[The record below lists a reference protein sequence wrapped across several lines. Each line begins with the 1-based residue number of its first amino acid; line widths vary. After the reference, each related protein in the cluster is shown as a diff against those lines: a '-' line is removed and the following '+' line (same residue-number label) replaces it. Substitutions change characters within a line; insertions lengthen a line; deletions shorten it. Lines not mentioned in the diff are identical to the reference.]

1 MKSLLQRLELR
12 RIGLLPKMLRPRVLR
27 WSTPGRWLA
36 GAPLLLALLLLGGCN
51 SWPRF
56 FKYRLTLNVSVD
68 GVVKS
73 GTVVNELSI
82 SFNDGI
88 FAGMGN
94 AFTPGC
100 RGDAVVV
107 DLGDKGLLFVL
118 LTGDETR
125 KNKGGYY
132 MNDHPPVDFVGS
144 NIPNWSDRRQ
154 KDAQNIDTLAKRR
167 GAVRVEP
174 RYLPLMVR
182 FRDINNPATVERVD
196 PTDLAKTYGPGVR
209 IDSALLEITGDAP
222 TRGIAKRMPEWFG
235 RYQKE
240 RGRALDGNIGH
251 KLYSDRSVAA
261 NIDTGDFSRGY

>member
-118 LTGDETR
+118 LKGDEAR
-125 KNKGGYY
+125 KGRSGYD
-132 MNDHPPVDFVGS
+132 MGSQVPLGFVHS
-144 NIPNWSDRRQ
+144 EIPEWRSYPGEWPQ
-154 KDAQNIDTLAKRR
+154 KLDALAKRR
-167 GAVRVEP
+167 GAVWVEP

-235 RYQKE
+235 RYEKE
-240 RGRALDGNIGH
+240 YRLLDGNNTGAVSFAD
-251 KLYSDRSVAA
+251 KSVAA
-261 NIDTGDFSRGY
+261 HIGAGSFSQGY

>member
-1 MKSLLQRLELR
+1 
-12 RIGLLPKMLRPRVLR
+12 
-27 WSTPGRWLA
+27 
-36 GAPLLLALLLLGGCN
+36 
-51 SWPRF
+51 
-56 FKYRLTLNVSVD
+56 
-68 GVVKS
+68 
-73 GTVVNELSI
+73 
-82 SFNDGI
+82 
-88 FAGMGN
+88 
-94 AFTPGC
+94 
-100 RGDAVVV
+100 
-107 DLGDKGLLFVL
+107 
-118 LTGDETR
+118 
-125 KNKGGYY
+125 

-235 RYQKE
+235 RYEKE
-240 RGRALDGNIGH
+240 YRLLDGNNTGAVSFAD
-251 KLYSDRSVAA
+251 KSVAA
-261 NIDTGDFSRGY
+261 HIGAGSFSQGY